1 MVIKENIPK
10 SVANALWSYDINK
23 IDLDLHKKLIISQ
36 VLNYGTEDATDWL
49 FDTYPLD
56 EIQKMAEQ
64 IPTGQWNKKS
74 LALWSLY
81 LNIKPISKLERVLHG

>member
-1 MVIKENIPK
+1 MQIKKKFPK
-10 SVANALWSYDINK
+10 SVENVLWSYNINK
-23 IDLDLHKKLIISQ
+23 IDLNLHKKLIIAQ
-36 VLNYGTEDATDWL
+36 VLNYGSENATEWL
-49 FDTYPLD
+49 FETYRLD
-56 EIQKMAEQ
+56 EIRKTAEQ